1 MGSEVMYE
9 IASFN
14 ASVEVPVL
22 NLQPQIID
30 RTPPEVRAEMTSL
43 AQLLTQFP
51 QEELPVQHDFLEG
64 VYMRTVFMKAGLIV
78 VGKIHKQ
85 EHVAIISKGHATVV
99 TEHGVIEIKAPFL
112 FKSPPGARRALVIHE
127 DMVWTTVHRS
137 DHTDIESLEEQ
148 LIAKD
153 YDDPILV
160 ELEQKARLLK

>member
-1 MGSEVMYE
+1 MYE
-9 IASFN
+9 ITQFN
-14 ASVEVPVL
+14 ASVSLPAF
-22 NLQPQIID
+22 ID
-30 RTPPEVRAEMTSL
+30 RTPPEVRQNVTEFAEC
-43 AQLLTQFP
+43 LLQYP
-51 QEELPVQHDFLEG
+51 QEELPVQHEFLDG

-85 EHVAIISKGHATVV
+85 EHVAIISKGSATVL
-99 TEHGVIEIKAPFL
+99 TENGVIEITAPYI

-137 DHTDIESLEEQ
+137 EHTDLEQLEEQ

-153 YDDPILV
+153 FNDPVLV

>member
-1 MGSEVMYE
+1 MYE
-9 IASFN
+9 ITQFN
-14 ASVEVPVL
+14 AQVSLPAF
-22 NLQPQIID
+22 ID
-30 RTPPEVRAEMTSL
+30 RTPPEVRQNVTNFAESL
-43 AQLLTQFP
+43 LQYP
-51 QEELPVQHDFLEG
+51 QEELPVQHDFLDG

-85 EHVAIISKGHATVV
+85 EHVALISKGSATVL
-99 TEHGVIEIKAPFL
+99 TEHGVIEIKAPFI

-137 DHTDIESLEEQ
+137 DHTDLEQLEEQ

-153 YDDPILV
+153 FNDPVLV

>member
-22 NLQPQIID
+22 NLPPQIID
-30 RTPPEVRAEMTSL
+30 QTPPEVRAEMTSF

>member
-1 MGSEVMYE
+1 MYE
-9 IASFN
+9 ITQFN
-14 ASVEVPVL
+14 AQVSLPAF
-22 NLQPQIID
+22 ID
-30 RTPPEVRAEMTSL
+30 RTPPEVRQNVTEFAESL
-43 AQLLTQFP
+43 LQYP
-51 QEELPVQHDFLEG
+51 QEELPVQHDFLDG

-85 EHVAIISKGHATVV
+85 EHVALISKGSATVL
-99 TEHGVIEIKAPFL
+99 TEHGVIEIKAPFI

-137 DHTDIESLEEQ
+137 DHTDLEQLEEQ

-153 YDDPILV
+153 FNDPVLV